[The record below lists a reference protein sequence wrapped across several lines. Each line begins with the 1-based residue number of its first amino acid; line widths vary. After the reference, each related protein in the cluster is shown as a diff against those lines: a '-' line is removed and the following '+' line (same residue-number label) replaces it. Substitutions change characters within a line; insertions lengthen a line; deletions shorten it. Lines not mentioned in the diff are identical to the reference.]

1 MSGARPRPA
10 RVADIDWTAWRPADL
25 ATLVF
30 IVSGGQV
37 LLNRKKRGL
46 GAGKINAP
54 GGRIDDGESPE
65 ACAAREVHEELR
77 TRPVGLSAAGTLRF
91 QFADGYGIHVYVF
104 RASGCE
110 GTPAET
116 DEAVPIWTP
125 VDAIPF
131 DEMWADDRLW
141 VPHLLAGR
149 PFDGRFVFD
158 GDTMLDHDL
167 QVGPAAAP
175 PGPGAATPGPAS
187 PSPPGAPARRTPR
200 P

>member
-1 MSGARPRPA
+1 MSGARPGVS
-10 RVADIDWTAWRPADL
+10 RVADIDWTHWRPTDV

-37 LLNRKKRGL
+37 LLIRKKRGL

-54 GGRIDDGESPE
+54 GGRLDDGESPE
-65 ACAAREVHEELR
+65 ACAAREVQEELG
-77 TRPVGLSAAGTLRF
+77 TRPVGLTAAGILRF
-91 QFADGYGIHVYVF
+91 QFTDGYGIHVHVF

-116 DEAVPIWTP
+116 DEAIPIWAP

-131 DEMWADDRLW
+131 EEMWADDRLW

-149 PFDGRFVFD
+149 RFDGRFVFD
-158 GDTMLDHDL
+158 GDTMLDQALAVDL
-167 QVGPAAAP
+167 AD
-175 PGPGAATPGPAS
+175 ATPNPPS
-187 PSPPGAPARRTPR
+187 PSPPGARARRTPR
-200 P
+200 R